1 MGFNCP
7 ISSLILNLKRSKKSI
22 LVDISH
28 LEDLIIHIKSAHIE
42 QIERSSKF
50 IILQA
55 KFKDI
60 EIMIYNSGIV
70 IYKGNINNFRE
81 FEEIILEYYNINSIK
96 PPKMKLTE
104 EYKER
109 EQIGWDSTPKSVWF
123 TKEQIVQL
131 KLYLAGQEEI
141 TEHEPKRKHE
151 ERRYLKEKD
160 GKKEWLVI
168 NNNSTVFTVGGY
180 DQFDE
185 LIRSL
190 TTEHESYSQETIF
203 AINVDYQY
211 SKIGPI
217 VATIVMMDPSQL
229 QELQIAGIKHKTLV
243 RTFPYDDQYDVITK
257 TVDYYDN
264 IIIEPSELNSLDLE
278 QSYEGYTIQVN
289 KLIENKIVEYLKN
302 VSVSEDT
309 IFVMDQYSTG
319 IYRERI
325 QEINSEFTFAD
336 YEISIPLSIAS
347 VLTYVA
353 QKRWVDEYE
362 KIIGYD
368 LDYKNIDKIMQSPHR
383 DKILKLKYFKSE

>member
-1 MGFNCP
+1 MGFNLP
-7 ISSLILNLKRSKKSI
+7 ISPLILKLKRSKKSI
-22 LVDISH
+22 LVEVSH
-28 LEDLIIHIKSAHIE
+28 LEELINHIKLSNIE
-42 QIERSSKF
+42 QIESSSKF

-60 EIMIYNSGIV
+60 EIMIYNSGII

-81 FEEIILEYYNINSIK
+81 FEEIIIEYYNINSIK

-109 EQIGWDSTPKSVWF
+109 EHIGWDSTPKSVWL
-123 TKEQIVQL
+123 TKEQIVHL
-131 KLYLAGQEEI
+131 KKYLAGQEEI
-141 TEHEPKRKHE
+141 SEHAPKRKHE
-151 ERRYLKEKD
+151 ERRYLREKD

-180 DQFDE
+180 DQFDD
-185 LIRSL
+185 LVRSL

-243 RTFPYDDQYDVITK
+243 RTFPYDEQYDVITK

-264 IIIEPSELNSLDLE
+264 IIIEPSELNSLDLNN
-278 QSYEGYTIQVN
+278 SYEDYTSQVNKIIEN
-289 KLIENKIVEYLKN
+289 KLIESLKK

-309 IFVMDQYSTG
+309 IFVMDENSTS
-319 IYRERI
+319 IYKERI
-325 QEINSEFTFAD
+325 FGLNSEFSICDF
-336 YEISIPLSIAS
+336 EISIPLSIAS
-347 VLTYVA
+347 VLTYVS
-353 QKRWVDEYE
+353 QKRWLEENEKLLGFELNYKNTD
-362 KIIGYD
+362 KII
-368 LDYKNIDKIMQSPHR
+368 QSPHKN
-383 DKILKLKYFKSE
+383 KILKLKYFKSE